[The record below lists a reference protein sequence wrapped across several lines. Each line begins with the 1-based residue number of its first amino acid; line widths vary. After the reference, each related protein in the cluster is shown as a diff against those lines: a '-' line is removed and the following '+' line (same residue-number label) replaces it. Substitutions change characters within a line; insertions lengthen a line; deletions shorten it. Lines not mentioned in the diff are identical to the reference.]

1 MPSVDQLIVWAV
13 VGLLGGTIAS
23 LAVTWK
29 RVGFGRSKNFGLG
42 LIGALVGGLI
52 FRIFGLFPGLDR
64 ILGLASRCRGGV
76 RGFSYRRA
84 VVLALDARQRLL
96 RWFIGIGAVKCIVRW
111 CCCVIANAA
120 IAGWEVA

>member
-29 RVGFGRSKNFGLG
+29 RAGFGPWKNFGLG
-42 LIGALVGGLI
+42 LIGALVGGFI

-64 ILGLASRCRGGV
+64 ISVSLRDVVAAFAGSLI
-76 RGFSYRRA
+76 
-84 VVLALDARQRLL
+84 VVLAYWLWTRT
-96 RWFIGIGAVKCIVRW
+96 IGSSGGSSAPER
-111 CCCVIANAA
+111 
-120 IAGWEVA
+120 